1 MNNNK
6 YSKHIFV
13 CTNTKAPGKKCCGEE
28 HGMQLVEAFRNE
40 LKQRGITK
48 EMRVQRAGCLDVCAR
63 GPACVVYP
71 EGIFYG
77 NVQIEDVPELVEQH
91 LIGNEPV
98 VRLKLSFD

>member
-1 MNNNK
+1 MKNNK

-48 EMRVQRAGCLDVCAR
+48 EMRVQRAGCLDVCAQ

-77 NVQIEDVPELVEQH
+77 NLQIEDVPELVEKH
-91 LIGNEPV
+91 LIGEESV
-98 VRLKLSFD
+98 VRLQLTFD